1 MTYIQKV
8 IRKIKGGALRD
19 IARETRWIY
28 RYARQYRWQIG
39 LYILLG
45 LTATAVSLISGLV
58 SRRVVNLVVTG
69 AGDSAALRAAVPV
82 MVLFVALALG
92 KIALSAVSG
101 RVTAK
106 INLRVNLEM
115 RGDIYR
121 KFMNTSWEAISDYH
135 SGDLLNRIHSDV
147 SAVAGSVLGWIP
159 SLINSLVQLMGALAI
174 IVYYDPVMGLLALC
188 SVPVTSV
195 VFGLLAPRLHRY
207 NRQVADMSG
216 ELTAF
221 YSDSLQN
228 IQSVKSFGAVD
239 AFCRK
244 LRSLQDR
251 HYELSLTQNRF
262 TIFAS
267 SCMSLLGL
275 IASYLCMGWGVYRLW
290 TGKIDYGTMVLF
302 LQMAGYVSSAAG
314 SLLRLGPSVI
324 GATVSAQRIM
334 NILDLPR
341 ENVEPDPMEE
351 PLRRDPEG
359 VSVRLEGVSFAY
371 RPEAPVLEKISFSAE
386 PGQVVA
392 VVGPSGAG
400 KTTLL
405 RLLLCLLQPKE
416 GRAVLSGREAGEAP
430 LSPGLRQLFSYVPQD
445 RALYSGTIAQ
455 TLRLAKP
462 QASDEELW
470 AALRLA
476 ELEDVV
482 RVLPQGLDT
491 PIGEEGSK
499 FSAGQGQRL
508 SVARAILHDAP
519 ILLLDEATSALDVAT
534 ERRILRN
541 IMGHC
546 AHKTCIVTTHRPSV
560 LTMCDRVYR
569 IDGGE
574 MTRLDEAGIEA
585 LRREF

>member
-1 MTYIQKV
+1 MTYIRKV
-8 IRKIKGGALRD
+8 IRKIKDGALRD

-28 RYARQYRWQIG
+28 RYAKRYRWQIAV
-39 LYILLG
+39 YIFLG
-45 LTATAVSLISGLV
+45 LTATLVSLGSGLV
-58 SRRVVNLVVTG
+58 SRRVVNLVVSG
-69 AGDSAALRAAVPV
+69 AGNPDAIRAAVPV
-82 MVLFVALALG
+82 MVLFVTLALVR
-92 KIALSAVSG
+92 IALNALSG
-101 RVTAK
+101 RITAK

-115 RGDIYR
+115 RGDIFR
-121 KFMNTSWEAISDYH
+121 QFLNTNWESISDYH
-135 SGDLLNRIHSDV
+135 SGDLLNRINSDV
-147 SAVAGSVLGWIP
+147 STVAGSVLGWIP
-159 SLINSLVQLMGALAI
+159 SLINSLVQLAGALAI

-195 VFGLLAPRLHRY
+195 AFGILAPRLHRY
-207 NRQVADMSG
+207 NRRVADMSG

-228 IQSVKSFGAVD
+228 IQSIKSFGAVD
-239 AFCRK
+239 AFCQK
-244 LRSLQDR
+244 LRDLQEQ
-251 HYELSLTQNRF
+251 HYALSLTQNRF
-262 TIFAS
+262 TILAS
-267 SCMSLLGL
+267 SLMSLLGTA
-275 IASYLCMGWGVYRLW
+275 ASYLCLGWGVYRLW
-290 TGKIDYGTMVLF
+290 TGRIDYGTMVLF
-302 LQMAGYVSSAAG
+302 LQMAGYLSSAAN

-324 GATVSAQRIM
+324 SATVSAQRIM
-334 NILDLPR
+334 NILELPR
-341 ENVEPDPMEE
+341 EKVDADPMAE
-351 PLRRDPEG
+351 PLRRDPGG
-359 VSVRLEGVSFAY
+359 VSVRLDEVSFSY
-371 RPEAPVLEKISFSAE
+371 RPEAPVLRGISFSAE

-392 VVGPSGAG
+392 VVGSSGAG

-405 RLLLCLLQPKE
+405 RLLLCLLYPKE
-416 GRAVLSGREAGEAP
+416 GTAVLSGVNAGEAA

-462 QASDEELW
+462 QASEEELW

-476 ELEDVV
+476 ELEEVV
-482 RVLPQGLDT
+482 CALPQGLDT

-508 SVARAILHDAP
+508 SIARAILHDAP

-560 LTMCDRVYR
+560 LSMCDRVYR

-574 MTRLDEAGIEA
+574 MTQLDEAGINA